1 MKRIIFAIVAV
12 LLSWGASAA
21 IVLPKVLGSNMVLQQ
36 NCEINLWG
44 KADANKKVTYEGRYH
59 IKVCSDFAGENLSI
73 YLNDSLLTTGI
84 MPDTLLT
91 IDINRFAEE
100 NALIVV
106 DNATD
111 NATPFNLD
119 KKGSKILI
127 QKSEDGIVF
136 EETPA
141 RF

>member
-1 MKRIIFAIVAV
+1 MVFNTVLFFAV
-12 LLSWGASAA
+12 L
-21 IVLPKVLGSNMVLQQ
+21 IVCGIFLYMAYTFKR
-36 NCEINLWG
+36 
-44 KADANKKVTYEGRYH
+44 DANKKVTYEGRYH
-59 IKVCSDFAGENLSI
+59 IEVSNDFARENLGI
-73 YLNDSLLTTGI
+73 YLNDSLLITGI

-91 IDINRFAEE
+91 IDIDRFAEE

-106 DNATD
+106 DNSTD

-119 KKGSKILI
+119 KKGSKVLI